1 MHVEPLTGSLGAIV
15 TGIDL
20 AGGLNADQVGELR
33 QAWLKHLVIFI
44 RGQEITPV
52 QQMAFARQIGEPDTY
67 PFLKGIN
74 GFPELT
80 EVLKRE
86 NETVN
91 FGGIWHSDTTY
102 QPRPPMATM
111 LYARE
116 LPPIGGDTLF
126 ANQYAAY
133 ESLSEGLANTINPLR
148 AIYRAGNKVVSA
160 TREARIDEKGT
171 GTPVE
176 TLSASHPV
184 VRVHPETGRR
194 SLYVNPAH
202 TVRFDGW
209 STQDSAALL
218 QILFERQIREEFT
231 CRFRWQVGDLALWD
245 NRCTLHYPVNDYHG
259 YRRLLHRV
267 TLKGD
272 APVGPGSSK
281 ATSSNP

>member
-20 AGGLNADQVGELR
+20 SAGLSPDEVNELR
-33 QAWLKHLVIFI
+33 QVWLQHLVIQI
-44 RGQEITPV
+44 RGQDLTPD

-67 PFLKGIN
+67 PFLKGIA
-74 GFPELT
+74 ELT

-102 QPRPPMATM
+102 QPKPPMATM
-111 LYARE
+111 LYAKE

-133 ESLSEGLANTINPLR
+133 ESLSEGLADTLASLR
-148 AIYRAGNKVVSA
+148 AVSKAGNKVVSA

-171 GTPVE
+171 GTPVDD
-176 TLSASHPV
+176 LSASHPV

-194 SLYVNPAH
+194 SLFVNPAH
-202 TVRFDGW
+202 TERFDGW
-209 STQDSAALL
+209 SAQDSAALL
-218 QILFERQIREEFT
+218 QTLFGQQIREEFT
-231 CRFRWQVGDLALWD
+231 CRLKWQVGDLALWD

-259 YRRLLHRV
+259 HRRLLHRV

-272 APVGPGSSK
+272 EPVGPTTGNNAK
-281 ATSSNP
+281 P